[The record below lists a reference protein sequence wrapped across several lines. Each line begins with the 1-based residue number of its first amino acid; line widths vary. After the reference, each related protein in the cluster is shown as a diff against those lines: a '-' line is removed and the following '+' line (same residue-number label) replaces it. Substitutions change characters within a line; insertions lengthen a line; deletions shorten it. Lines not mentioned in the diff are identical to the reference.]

1 MFAYSVVSLQIR
13 IKFIAAVTMIALLT
27 LKKQLRLLQGKTL
40 ITTEQN

>member
-1 MFAYSVVSLQIR
+1 MFSYSVVFLQIR
-13 IKFIAAVTMIALLT
+13 IKFTTAVTMITLLT